1 MGMGEV
7 SMMKSNMNGQSHH
20 KINIGIS
27 SCLLG
32 ESVRFDSGHKKNAY
46 ITGVLLD
53 YFEFLPFCPEVKIG
67 LGIPR
72 EPIRLVNISDEVHCI
87 GTKTKSLDVTQ
98 ALKETADDQQHWHKN
113 LCGYILKKDS
123 PSCGMARVKLYSN
136 PDSKNNHSTKDG
148 IGIYAQ
154 RLMENFPFLP
164 IEEEGRLTDAHLR
177 ENFIQR
183 VYIYSRWRA
192 MCDDGLTLA
201 NLQAFHA
208 NHKYIFMSHDQLKA
222 KELGAL
228 LADTKDIELDKLAFI
243 YLEKM
248 TLLLKIIA
256 SRKKHV
262 NTLQHIQ
269 GYLKKNLDADDK
281 AELNELIEGY
291 KNGLLPLIVPIT
303 LLRHHFRRYPNE
315 YITQSFYMAPH
326 PGEMMLL
333 NNI

>member
-1 MGMGEV
+1 
-7 SMMKSNMNGQSHH
+7 MNTPP
-20 KINIGIS
+20 KDIKIGIS

-32 ESVRFDSGHKKNAY
+32 ENVRFDSGHKKNAY

-53 YFEFLPFCPEVKIG
+53 YFKFVPFCPEVKIG

-72 EPIRLVNISDEVHCI
+72 EPIRLVNINDETHCI
-87 GTKTKSLDVTQ
+87 GTKNKELHVTQ
-98 ALKETADDQQHWHKN
+98 ALKDTAENQHHWHTD

-123 PSCGMARVKLYSN
+123 PSCGMARVKLYSSV
-136 PDSKNNHSTKDG
+136 DSKNNHSTKDG
-148 IGIYAQ
+148 TGIYAQ

-164 IEEEGRLTDAHLR
+164 VEEEGRLTDAHLR

-183 VYIYSRWRA
+183 VYIYSRWRDL
-192 MCDDGLTLA
+192 CESGL
-201 NLQAFHA
+201 NWSKLQDFHA

-228 LADTKDIELDKLAFI
+228 LADTKDKDIDQLAMV

-248 TLLLKIIA
+248 TILLKITA

-262 NTLQHIQ
+262 NTLHHIQ
-269 GYLKKNLDADDK
+269 GYLKKSLDSDDK
-281 AELNELIEGY
+281 AELKELIDGY
-291 KNGLLPLIVPIT
+291 QKGLLPLIVPIT
-303 LLRHHFRRYPNE
+303 LLRHHFRRCPNE
-315 YITQSFYMAPH
+315 YITRSFYMDPH

>member
-1 MGMGEV
+1 
-7 SMMKSNMNGQSHH
+7 MNTPP
-20 KINIGIS
+20 KDIKIGIS

-32 ESVRFDSGHKKNAY
+32 ENVRFDSGHKKNAY

-53 YFEFLPFCPEVKIG
+53 YFKFVPFCPEVKIG

-72 EPIRLVNISDEVHCI
+72 EPIRLVNINDETHCI
-87 GTKTKSLDVTQ
+87 GTKNKELNVTQ
-98 ALKETADDQQHWHKN
+98 ALKDTAEDQHHWHTD

-123 PSCGMARVKLYSN
+123 PSCGMARVKLYSSA
-136 PDSKNNHSTKDG
+136 DSKNNHSTKDG

-164 IEEEGRLTDAHLR
+164 VEEEGRLTDAHLR

-183 VYIYSRWRA
+183 VYIYSRWRDL
-192 MCDDGLTLA
+192 CESGL
-201 NLQAFHA
+201 NWSKLQDFHA

-228 LADTKDIELDKLAFI
+228 LADTKDKDIEQLAMV

-248 TLLLKIIA
+248 TILLKITA

-262 NTLQHIQ
+262 NTLHHIQ
-269 GYLKKNLDADDK
+269 GYLKKSLDSDDK
-281 AELNELIEGY
+281 AELKELIDGY
-291 KNGLLPLIVPIT
+291 QKGLLPLIVPIT
-303 LLRHHFRRYPNE
+303 LLRHHFRRCPNE
-315 YITQSFYMAPH
+315 YITRSFYMDPH